1 MCLFMI
7 SSTADVA
14 TRSAYQPSKYSA
26 DRGFGRI
33 GSLYIRTEHPRCHGH
48 LAELTYR
55 RSGQPRPDTNNAL
68 GKRRW

>member
-26 DRGFGRI
+26 DRGFEGI
-33 GSLYIRTEHPRCHGH
+33 GSLYN
-48 LAELTYR
+48 L
-55 RSGQPRPDTNNAL
+55 D
-68 GKRRW
+68 

>member
-7 SSTADVA
+7 SSTVGVA

-26 DRGFGRI
+26 DRGFGGI
-33 GSLYIRTEHPRCHGH
+33 GSLYNPQLITRGVTGIWQIRSLPPR
-48 LAELTYR
+48 R
-55 RSGQPRPDTNNAL
+55 DTNSAL